1 MAWMICNANHL
12 IHVVCARMIAIA
24 SWLVTK
30 DPSLTFQASRK
41 DASFVPV
48 WLAKLGDRHLATVGA
63 SPQFEPGF
71 DKI

>member
-1 MAWMICNANHL
+1 
-12 IHVVCARMIAIA
+12 MIAIA